1 MNVGIKKCLFN
12 RYIMPHFN
20 FALKQGFFMKK
31 KINGKNADIYFGT
44 DMVLIQNSRS
54 LVADGNDLNEAISTP
69 GRHGTCTCRQQS

>member
-1 MNVGIKKCLFN
+1 
-12 RYIMPHFN
+12 
-20 FALKQGFFMKK
+20 MKK
-31 KINGKNADIYFGT
+31 KINGKNADIYCVT